1 MYIALK
7 HSHLLFVF
15 LTLALFV
22 LRGIWL
28 FTQSP
33 LLQKKIAKILPHVF
47 SLFLLVSGVAVSV
60 LLGFSP
66 SNQPWILAKLIA
78 LIVFIALGIIT
89 FKAANKSVSKISWVS
104 ALAVYAYII
113 SVAITKTP
121 LGFFG

>member
-89 FKAANKSVSKISWVS
+89 FKAVNKSVGKISWVS

>member
-78 LIVFIALGIIT
+78 LVVFIALGIIT
-89 FKAANKSVSKISWVS
+89 FKAANKSVGKISWVS